1 MANDF
6 SRILTLLRKERSL
19 SQKQAAQDL
28 NISQAL
34 LSHYERGIR
43 ECGLDFLLRAA
54 DYYEVSCDYLLG
66 RTPDRNGA
74 RLPLALDKT
83 PEKDDDLPQTLL
95 RGAQEVLFSLLQ
107 EADHEMLTEAVS
119 EFLYLSVYRMFRVLY
134 GANPKNPNTFFQLPK
149 PVAPAFAQARMNE
162 DEAIASAIAS
172 GYPLKKMLP
181 LKDTSALSMTTR
193 SLTERYPNAGSALLA
208 LVKQCEERLKE
219 EAPAVY

>member
-181 LKDTSALSMTTR
+181 LKDTSALSITTR

>member
-74 RLPLALDKT
+74 RLPLSLDKKPT
-83 PEKDDDLPQTLL
+83 EDENLPQTLL

-107 EADHEMLTEAVS
+107 EADHELLTEAVS

-134 GANPKNPNTFFQLPK
+134 GANPKNPDNFFQLPK

-162 DEAIASAIAS
+162 DEAIASAVAN

-181 LKDTSALSMTTR
+181 LKDASALSMTTR